1 MPCTSPI
8 ATIDRVHGTI
18 ELGEDWDCSVTT
30 GRYRNLFFELVD
42 LSELASRSGIQVV
55 LNAGGCATD
64 DHCNEF
70 IVTLA

>member
-1 MPCTSPI
+1 M
-8 ATIDRVHGTI
+8 
-18 ELGEDWDCSVTT
+18 TT